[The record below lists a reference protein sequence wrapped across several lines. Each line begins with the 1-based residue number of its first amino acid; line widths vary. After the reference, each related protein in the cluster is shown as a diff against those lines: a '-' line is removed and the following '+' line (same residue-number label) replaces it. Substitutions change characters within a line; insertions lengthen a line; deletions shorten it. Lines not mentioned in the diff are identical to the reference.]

1 MFQYK
6 VGPQWRWLVGQIL
19 FAFGQW
25 IDKGALAKGIEAFT
39 VDGYCKVLDG
49 DKDAADAM
57 TMGHAVGASGEDL
70 NPASLFKHAKA
81 LGLLKAACDLSERCA
96 SILKRYW
103 LAGRAHLPGCTKF
116 SAVLDDSRFQT
127 SSMCAAVGAQR
138 SNNELFLVAS
148 SPPQENARA
157 NIGQGCSTDSG
168 CAGGRGRPSGGWP
181 AVGQMRQWLDSQT
194 MRKLPEKSRRFF
206 DLAREFPEVF

>member
-1 MFQYK
+1 M
-6 VGPQWRWLVGQIL
+6 
-19 FAFGQW
+19 
-25 IDKGALAKGIEAFT
+25 
-39 VDGYCKVLDG
+39 LDG

-96 SILKRYW
+96 SILKRFW

-138 SNNELFLVAS
+138 SSNEHFLVAS

-181 AVGQMRQWLDSQT
+181 AVGQMRQRLDSQT